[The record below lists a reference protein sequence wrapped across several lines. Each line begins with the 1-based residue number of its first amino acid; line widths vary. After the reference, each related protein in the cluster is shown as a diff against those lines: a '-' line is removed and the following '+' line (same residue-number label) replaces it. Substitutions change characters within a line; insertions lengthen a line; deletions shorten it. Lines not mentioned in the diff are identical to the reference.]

1 MAKLVASVLKL
12 PGEDLLLFITVLCYL
27 TAGGVA
33 EENQSLLAPVVPVLM
48 HIVRHCM
55 RAILKAESKGS
66 SSAGVAGVSDNT
78 GNTGNSGNNTV
89 NETANNTTNATQTL
103 VTDSA
108 NPYTRDTL
116 YNVLY
121 VLEGMCFFND
131 VMVPVG
137 PPSCPHSQS
146 FLSHGVYTTLAAF
159 VYHPIF
165 SKDRTAFS
173 YAVNIIT
180 YSVLRARE
188 KNVLLRSPP
197 HA

>member
-1 MAKLVASVLKL
+1 MAKLIAGMLKL

-33 EENQSLLAPVVPVLM
+33 EENQSLFAPVVPVLM

-66 SSAGVAGVSDNT
+66 SSAGVAGVVDNNGNNT
-78 GNTGNSGNNTV
+78 GNNTGNNIGNKT
-89 NETANNTTNATQTL
+89 TNTTNATQTL
-103 VTDSA
+103 ITDSA

-131 VMVPVG
+131 VMVPVD
-137 PPSCPHSQS
+137 PPCCPH
-146 FLSHGVYTTLAAF
+146 
-159 VYHPIF
+159 P
-165 SKDRTAFS
+165 
-173 YAVNIIT
+173 
-180 YSVLRARE
+180 
-188 KNVLLRSPP
+188 
-197 HA
+197 

>member
-1 MAKLVASVLKL
+1 MLKL

-55 RAILKAESKGS
+55 RSILKAETKGS
-66 SSAGVAGVSDNT
+66 SSAGVAGVVDNIGNNT
-78 GNTGNSGNNTV
+78 GN
-89 NETANNTTNATQTL
+89 NTTNTSNATQTL
-103 VTDSA
+103 ITDSA

-131 VMVPVG
+131 VMVPVD
-137 PPSCPHSQS
+137 PPCCPH
-146 FLSHGVYTTLAAF
+146 
-159 VYHPIF
+159 P
-165 SKDRTAFS
+165 
-173 YAVNIIT
+173 
-180 YSVLRARE
+180 
-188 KNVLLRSPP
+188 
-197 HA
+197 

>member
-1 MAKLVASVLKL
+1 MLKL

-55 RAILKAESKGS
+55 RAILKAETKGS
-66 SSAGVAGVSDNT
+66 SSAGVAGVAGVAENT
-78 GNTGNSGNNTV
+78 GNNTGNNTT
-89 NETANNTTNATQTL
+89 NTTNTTNATQTL
-103 VTDSA
+103 ITDSA

-137 PPSCPHSQS
+137 PPCCPHPQS

-159 VYHPIF
+159 IYHPVF

-180 YSVLRARE
+180 YSVFRARE